1 MEEIPPKVVEVHRTL
16 NHWIQQGEEAMR
28 ESQAA
33 VEAKDYQAARQLL
46 ERAAGAFQRVVWF
59 EQKLKDLTGNAS

>member
-1 MEEIPPKVVEVHRTL
+1 MDEIPPKVVEVHGSL
-16 NHWIQQGEEAMR
+16 NHWIQEGEQAMR

-46 ERAAGAFQRVVWF
+46 DRAALAFQRVVWF
-59 EQKLKDLTGNAS
+59 EQKLKELTGNVS